1 MKLNQ
6 ATDYAMRAVLYL
18 SRLPQGQVVEAKLI
32 AEEEHIPMRFLL
44 KILRLLTKQ
53 GLVDSYRGVSGGYAL
68 AKEPKQITML
78 DVVEAIEGPIAVNR
92 CLYAPEECSK
102 LFSEHCP
109 VHDALFEL
117 QKSITEHLSRYNFQ
131 ILKERVK

>member
-1 MKLNQ
+1 MRLNQ

-18 SRLPQGQVVEAKLI
+18 SGLPYGQVVEAKLI
-32 AEEEHIPMRFLL
+32 AEEENIPIRFLL
-44 KILRLLTKQ
+44 KILRLLAKD
-53 GLVDSYRGVSGGYAL
+53 GIVDSHRGVNGGYAL
-68 AKEPKQITML
+68 ARHPSKITLL
-78 DVVEAIEGPIAVNR
+78 DVVEAIEGPIAINR

-109 VHDALFEL
+109 VHEALFEL

-131 ILKERVK
+131 MLRERVK